1 MDEGNTQRELLLSS
15 VIGPATSL
23 EEAIHSTVRDV
34 LLNAAT
40 DPALTRD
47 LALAL
52 LKRVDLPAE
61 VLEEIS
67 KNQTLHK
74 QRQVKFAL
82 ASHPRTPRHIS
93 VPLVRELYTFDLM
106 RVALSLTAPADIKKT
121 ADKALISRLKTITVG
136 ERLTL
141 ARRASGRIAA
151 ALLLDPQPRVMSTAL
166 DNPRLTEVSVTEA
179 VLKSEAGC
187 LVQAVS
193 HHPKWSCR
201 RDVQTALLR
210 TEHLSLARA
219 LAFERNLQSPVES
232 A

>member
-106 RVALSLTAPADIKKT
+106 RVALSPTVPADIKKT

-141 ARRASGRIAA
+141 ARRASGRI
-151 ALLLDPQPRVMSTAL
+151 LPLPCCST
-166 DNPRLTEVSVTEA
+166 PSQG
-179 VLKSEAGC
+179 S
-187 LVQAVS
+187 
-193 HHPKWSCR
+193 
-201 RDVQTALLR
+201 
-210 TEHLSLARA
+210 
-219 LAFERNLQSPVES
+219 
-232 A
+232 